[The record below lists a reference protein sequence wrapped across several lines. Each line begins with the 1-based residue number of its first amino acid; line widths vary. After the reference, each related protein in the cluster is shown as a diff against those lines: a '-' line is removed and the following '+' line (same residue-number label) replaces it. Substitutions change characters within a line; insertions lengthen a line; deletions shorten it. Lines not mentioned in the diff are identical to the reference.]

1 MSDVGIRVIIAVE
14 EGGGGGLSYS
24 GLFVGYRL
32 HMCGPFFS
40 RFFNFL

>member
-1 MSDVGIRVIIAVE
+1 MSDVGIRVTIAVE
-14 EGGGGGLSYS
+14 EGGGGLSYS

-40 RFFNFL
+40 RFFNLL